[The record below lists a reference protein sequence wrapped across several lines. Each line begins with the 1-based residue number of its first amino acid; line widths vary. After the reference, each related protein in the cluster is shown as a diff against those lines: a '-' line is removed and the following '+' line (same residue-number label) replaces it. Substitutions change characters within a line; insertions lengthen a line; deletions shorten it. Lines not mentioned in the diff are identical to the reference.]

1 MNNIVSARSP
11 LSQSKA
17 SMLGKLLLYLL
28 LSLVAF
34 TMLMPFVWMLLM
46 SFKTYAEATAIP
58 LKVLPSRVTLDNFRQ
73 VLMQMNFALYMRNTL
88 FVTSVTTVV
97 QLFFCSL
104 TAYGFSRFR
113 FPGRDALFFLFIS
126 LLMVPAQM
134 VMIPRYFMMV
144 QFRWIDSYKALIVPH
159 YVSIYGTF
167 LLRQYFMALPQELV
181 DSAKIDGCS
190 YVRIYT
196 SILMPLMTNALLA
209 LAVYTVVYNWNDMMW
224 PLMVIDSNKMRVLSV
239 GIAAMRNDNVI
250 DSRHLQ
256 MTAGTLAV
264 LPLVIGFLIGQKY
277 FINSIALSG
286 IKG

>member
-1 MNNIVSARSP
+1 MNNIASIQSHRSQRRSATF
-11 LSQSKA
+11 
-17 SMLGKLLLYLL
+17 GKLLLYLA

-58 LKVLPSRVTLDNFRQ
+58 LKVFPSRITLDNFRQ
-73 VLMQMNFALYMRNTL
+73 VLTQMNFSLYMRNTII
-88 FVTSVTTVV
+88 VTVLTTVV
-97 QLFFCSL
+97 QLFFCSI

-113 FPGRDALFFLFIS
+113 FPGRDLMFFLFIS

-144 QFRWIDSYKALIVPH
+144 KFKWIDSYLALIVPH

-264 LPLVIGFLIGQKY
+264 LPLVIAFLVGQKY